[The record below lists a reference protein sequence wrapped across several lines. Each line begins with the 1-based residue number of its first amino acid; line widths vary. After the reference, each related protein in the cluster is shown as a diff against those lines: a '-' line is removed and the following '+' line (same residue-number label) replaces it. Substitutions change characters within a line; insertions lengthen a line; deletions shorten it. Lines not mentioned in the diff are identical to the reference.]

1 MCPFHYVTICT
12 ACLKAVVD
20 KTTDDLAWISVVAP
34 NFTSSHYICHHQE
47 FTVKKKRPGS
57 FENILDGSV
66 EITQFIEFCPLRTH
80 LFNICD
86 TIGTAYTNTVVVQR
100 KSICAFVW
108 VVWCAE

>member
-1 MCPFHYVTICT
+1 M
-12 ACLKAVVD
+12 
-20 KTTDDLAWISVVAP
+20 AP